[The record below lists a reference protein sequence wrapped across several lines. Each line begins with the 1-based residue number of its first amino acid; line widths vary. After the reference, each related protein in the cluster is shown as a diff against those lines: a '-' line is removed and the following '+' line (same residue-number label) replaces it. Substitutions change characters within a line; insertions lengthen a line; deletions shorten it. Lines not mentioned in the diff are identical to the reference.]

1 MDEQEISL
9 QDLWM
14 TIWKRIWLIVG
25 LVVVAAVAAYIAS
38 SFMTPIYEAE
48 TSFLIRSQ
56 ASGLALPFDDSGT
69 MGSSSNTVRNYVELL
84 KSRTVME
91 KALGQLAI
99 EPG

>member
-1 MDEQEISL
+1 MDEQDISL

-38 SFMTPIYEAE
+38 SFMTPIYVAE

-56 ASGLALPFDDSGT
+56 AWGWRCPSMIPDYGF
-69 MGSSSNTVRNYVELL
+69 
-84 KSRTVME
+84 
-91 KALGQLAI
+91 
-99 EPG
+99 